1 MDIFQIYI
9 VIFFI
14 IIIYIITFDN
24 DIRYYDFGNI
34 HSKYKI
40 CFIAGTHG
48 NEPAGSI
55 TLLELIKN
63 NYFTNNNVF
72 IRVIPIVNNFGY
84 KFGIRYQNN
93 ILHPDINRN
102 FLNNGLCKVSK
113 KLINLTHD
121 FDLIIDFH
129 EGWSFHKINNSSIGS
144 TLTATEKSFNL
155 AENIINEIN
164 KTIIK
169 NEYKFI
175 LRRNICDISSTF
187 GCYRKNI
194 GKEYILVETTGQ
206 NNIQP
211 LNLRKQQIKI
221 VIDNIIKNYI

>member
-1 MDIFQIYI
+1 MKLLLFFSIL
-9 VIFFI
+9 VIL
-14 IIIYIITFDN
+14 YLITFDN
-24 DIRYYDFGNI
+24 NIKYYDFGNI
-34 HSKYKI
+34 DSKYKI
-40 CFIAGTHG
+40 CIIAGTHG

-55 TLLELIKN
+55 TLLELLKN
-63 NYFTNNNVF
+63 NYFTNNNIF

-93 ILHPDINRN
+93 IFHPDINRN
-102 FLNNGLCKVSK
+102 FVNDGLCNVSK
-113 KLINLTHD
+113 QLIKLIRD
-121 FDLIIDFH
+121 FDLIIDVH
-129 EGWSFHKINNSSIGS
+129 EGWGFHLINNSSIGS
-144 TLTATEKSFNL
+144 TLTATQKSFNL

-175 LRRNICDISSTF
+175 LRRNVCDIKTTL
-187 GCYRKNI
+187 GCFIKNI

-211 LNLRKQQIKI
+211 LNLRKKQVKI
-221 VIDNIIKNYI
+221 VIDNILKNYR